1 MSWACYA
8 ITPKRPVRIVARA
21 VPAAALASA
30 RDPNACGL
38 ACAHSGWIG
47 QTHTSTCQKG
57 RRHGP
62 YCGASPLCGA
72 LAAEATRRCATRNRA
87 DLISRAGAI
96 DVAELGKQVCLVS
109 NSISSLPATLSLLGN
124 RPTKVPA
131 ARTFLAN
138 SAEKPDREMRL
149 ALRPSLC
156 ALAGT
161 LADVLA
167 SGHYVS
173 ASAAVEVRPTSGSSA
188 ELFRRP
194 LILTG

>member
-1 MSWACYA
+1 MAL
-8 ITPKRPVRIVARA
+8 IVALRRS
-21 VPAAALASA
+21 V
-30 RDPNACGL
+30 GL
-38 ACAHSGWIG
+38 LQPRQS
-47 QTHTSTCQKG
+47 
-57 RRHGP
+57 
-62 YCGASPLCGA
+62 
-72 LAAEATRRCATRNRA
+72 RRCATRKRA

-96 DVAELGKQVCLVS
+96 HVAELGKQVCLVS

-138 SAEKPDREMRL
+138 PAEKPDREMRL

-173 ASAAVEVRPTSGSSA
+173 ASAAVEVRPISGSDSA